1 MATNPLI
8 AAIEQIA
15 DEKGLSKEIIF
26 DAVEAALAAAYRK
39 DYGRPDQVI
48 RVHLNPES
56 ESFEDMLVE
65 RVYVVV
71 PDEELKD
78 LESEMTAEQA
88 KLFLPKPEVGNEIVI
103 PLPTEK
109 DFGRIAAQTA
119 KQVIIQRLRQAERE
133 MLYEEFK
140 EKEHALLN
148 GSVQQIEGENV
159 IINLGKI
166 NGIMFPSE
174 QIRGEHYHVGQRL
187 KVYVKEVVETAR
199 GPQVSVSRGDAT
211 IVAKLF
217 ELEVPE
223 IAAGNVEIMSI
234 SREAGT
240 RSKVAVAA
248 HQEGLDPVGSC
259 VGQRGIRVQAVLAE
273 LGEEKID
280 IILWDKDPIQFIIN
294 ALSPAKVNSVKLD
307 EADSTALVIVAE
319 DQLSLAIG
327 KNGQNVRLAS
337 KLTNWDIDI
346 VKEGEEANYVK
357 KVRESYVKNEPKT
370 EVKAETTEVPDATIA
385 TETKKKTS
393 PKPKVVK
400 AKKPTKKSS
409 RKHNSEDEEE

>member
-1 MATNPLI
+1 MANQLVS
-8 AAIEQIA
+8 AISQIA
-15 DEKGLSKEIIF
+15 DEKGLTTETIF
-26 DAVEAALAAAYRK
+26 EAVEAALAAAYRK

-48 RVHLNPES
+48 RVHINPES
-56 ESFEDMLVE
+56 EGFEDMKVE
-65 RVYVVV
+65 RVYTVVV
-71 PDEELKD
+71 EEELKD

-88 KLFLPKPEVGNEIVI
+88 KLFLTDPKVGDEIII
-103 PLPTEK
+103 PLPTEQ

-133 MLYEEFK
+133 LLYEEFK

-159 IINLGKI
+159 IVNLGKI

-174 QIRGEHYHVGQRL
+174 QIRGEHYHVGQRI
-187 KVYVKEVVETAR
+187 KVFLKEVVETAR
-199 GPQVSVSRGDAT
+199 GPQVSVSRADAA

-280 IILWDKDPIQFIIN
+280 IILWDKDFIQYIIN
-294 ALSPAKVNSVKLD
+294 ALSPAKVSKVTLD
-307 EADSTALVIVAE
+307 ESDNTAIVIVPE

-337 KLTNWDIDI
+337 KLTGWDIDI
-346 VKEGEEANYVK
+346 VKEGEENNYVK
-357 KVRESYVKNEPKT
+357 RVRETDGVKSAVKETTPAVEEKTAAPEKPEPKK
-370 EVKAETTEVPDATIA
+370 KAKKATTKKAS
-385 TETKKKTS
+385 TKKKT
-393 PKPKVVK
+393 KE
-400 AKKPTKKSS
+400 A
-409 RKHNSEDEEE
+409 